1 VANKDQLDLDRPER
15 FIDGERRAQRAG
27 VVLMA
32 VFALAGAAGL
42 FGSGLASYTQQTADG
57 LRVDYERFGRQTV
70 RSSFEITVQTQ
81 VRDGEA
87 VTVRVE
93 REFFKRVSMLEVRP
107 PDAQV
112 ALDKDSAIFEV
123 PAVGGEAHL
132 ELHYEPERSGM
143 LRATIAVA
151 GGGSVHVTQF
161 VYF

>member
-1 VANKDQLDLDRPER
+1 VANTGQLEVDRPQG
-15 FIDGERRAQRAG
+15 FIDRERQVQRAG

-32 VFALAGAAGL
+32 VFALAGAAGV
-42 FGSGLASYTQQTADG
+42 FGSGVASHAQQTGDR
-57 LRVDYERFGRQTV
+57 LRVDYERFGRLTV
-70 RSSFEITVQTQ
+70 RSSFNITVQTQ
-81 VRDGEA
+81 VGDGET

-93 REFFKRVSMLEVRP
+93 REFFNRVSMLEVRP
-107 PDAQV
+107 ADAHV
-112 ALDKDSAIFEV
+112 ALEKDSAIFEV

-132 ELHYEPERSGM
+132 ELHYEPEKSGM